1 MSVYMTEAE
10 QIEVIKKWWKRNQ
23 NVVTVI
29 LSVILLVFSGVKYW
43 NWHQD
48 KINQQASNAYEH
60 MMFAFSSQDNKSIR
74 AYAKQLLSE
83 YKNTIYADVAHLTLA
98 KLYVSQDKYP
108 KAEEELKKV
117 ANDSKMSTLKQIAKI
132 RLARILAANKSYE
145 QALSE
150 LNQVDNTAFT
160 PVVSELKGDIYAA
173 TGQYQQAVL
182 AYRKAINEVQT
193 QGMGNLFLE
202 MKTNEVL
209 AMTQSLNSAN
219 KPIQSA

>member
-10 QIEVIKKWWKRNQ
+10 QIEVIKKWWKKNQ
-23 NVVTVI
+23 NILTII
-29 LSVILLVFSGVKYW
+29 LSVILLTVSGFKYW

-48 KINQQASNAYEH
+48 KLNQQASNAYEH
-60 MMFAFSSQDNKSIR
+60 MMYSFSSQDNKSIR
-74 AYAKQLLSE
+74 AYAKQLLTD

-98 KLYVSQDKYP
+98 KLYVSQDKYL
-108 KAEEELKKV
+108 KAEEELKAV
-117 ANDSKMSTLKQIAKI
+117 ANHSKMNTLQQIAKI

-150 LNQVDNTAFT
+150 LQGLDNTAFT
-160 PVVSELKGDIYAA
+160 PVVSELKGDIYTA
-173 TGQYQQAVL
+173 TGQYQQAVI

-202 MKTNEVL
+202 MKTNELL
-209 AMTQSLNSAN
+209 AMTQSLNTAT
-219 KPIQSA
+219 KPIQTV